1 VVEQDWRYFAPVT
14 IIHIEMQIYISDNA
28 IIASVQ
34 RAFQAVYPYLKL
46 EFYSQYA
53 DAGQLSAAVRK
64 VAPETPIDDIRD
76 AGSCGWLDISQKR
89 TAAELVSDLRE
100 IMGLNAQVTPRRGD
114 LWLKTACT
122 INWSLA
128 QLNAA
133 TVRANHYL
141 Y

>member
-1 VVEQDWRYFAPVT
+1 
-14 IIHIEMQIYISDNA
+14 MQIYISDNA
-28 IIASVQ
+28 IIASIQ

-46 EFYSQYA
+46 EFYCH
-53 DAGQLSAAVRK
+53 GQEAVPAAAAVKR
-64 VAPETPIDDIRD
+64 VCPNTPVDDIRE
-76 AGSCGWLDISQKR
+76 AGACGWLDIGHKR

-133 TVRANHYL
+133 TVRTNHYL

>member
-1 VVEQDWRYFAPVT
+1 
-14 IIHIEMQIYISDNA
+14 MQIYISDNA
-28 IIASVQ
+28 IIASIQ

-46 EFYSQYA
+46 EFYSHTG
-53 DAGQLSAAVRK
+53 DAGAFAATVKK
-64 VAPETPIDDIRD
+64 VSPDTPVDDIRD
-76 AGSCGWLDISQKR
+76 TGSCGWLDISQKR
-89 TAAELVSDLRE
+89 TAAALEADLKE
-100 IMGLNAQVTPRRGD
+100 MMGLTAQVKPRRGD